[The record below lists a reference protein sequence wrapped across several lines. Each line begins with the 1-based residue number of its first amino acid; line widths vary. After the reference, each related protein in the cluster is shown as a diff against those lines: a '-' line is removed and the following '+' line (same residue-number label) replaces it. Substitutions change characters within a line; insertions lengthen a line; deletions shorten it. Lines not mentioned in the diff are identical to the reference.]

1 MSKNAE
7 SVVGKIENVDKQ
19 MSEIDK
25 LREEN
30 RRLKRTLK
38 ERFDE

>member
-1 MSKNAE
+1 M
-7 SVVGKIENVDKQ
+7 VDKDEKK

-38 ERFDE
+38 DRFDE